1 MGRICKKRKV
11 LSLEW
16 MSEGMMKSGDRVD
29 GTDRGSTT
37 HKTRWVRIGGL
48 TERNRELIPET
59 RGSILKERCRK
70 DDVDGRASVTK
81 DEEGVL
87 RGGWT
92 VMRICKYEGW
102 IVDIVQ
108 YDRKWSSVKY
118 QKNISKYKS
127 AWLCGCCTNEKSFFY
142 INLVLQLHS
151 WA

>member
-1 MGRICKKRKV
+1 MEPKVTMGRICKKRKV

-70 DDVDGRASVTK
+70 NDVDGRASVTK

-108 YDRKWSSVKY
+108 YDRKGSSVKY
-118 QKNISKYKS
+118 QKTFQSTNLHDYADVAQMRNIFST
-127 AWLCGCCTNEKSFFY
+127 LT
-142 INLVLQLHS
+142 
-151 WA
+151 